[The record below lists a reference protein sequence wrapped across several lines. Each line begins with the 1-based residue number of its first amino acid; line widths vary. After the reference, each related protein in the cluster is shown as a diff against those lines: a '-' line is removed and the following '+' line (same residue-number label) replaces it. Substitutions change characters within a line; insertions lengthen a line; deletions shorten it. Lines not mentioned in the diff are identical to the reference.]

1 MCRWLAYSGRPIYL
15 DAALFEPENSLI
27 EQSLHARMG
36 RSTTNG
42 DGFGI
47 GWYGGREQPGLFRD
61 ILPAWNDDNLLSVS
75 EQICSGLFFAHV
87 RASTGT
93 QTSRANCHPFRYGR
107 WLFMHNGAIGG
118 YDQVRH
124 QLDLLI
130 DPAFYPRRAGTT
142 DSETFF
148 YLMIGNGLEEDAEGA
163 LARTLAQVVAVM
175 DEAGVE
181 APFHMTAALSD
192 GKRIHALRWSNDKRS
207 PSLYHGKPCFDA
219 ARGVEAETIA
229 ILSEPLDSNR
239 ENWTAVPEAHL
250 LVAEGGEVTVKPFA
264 PTA

>member
-27 EQSLHARMG
+27 EQSLHARLG

-47 GWYGGREQPGLFRD
+47 GWYGGRERPGLFRD

-75 EQICSGLFFAHV
+75 EQIRSGLFFAHV

-93 QTSRANCHPFRYGR
+93 QTSRSNCHPFRHGR

-118 YDQVRH
+118 YDKVRH

-148 YLMIGNGLEEDAEGA
+148 YLMLGHGLEEDAEGA
-163 LARTLAQVVAVM
+163 LARTLAQVVAIM
-175 DEAGVE
+175 KEAGVE

-192 GKRIHALRWSNDKRS
+192 GKRFLAPRWSNDRKS
-207 PSLYHGKPCFDA
+207 PSLFHGKPCFDD
-219 ARGVEAETIA
+219 ARGAEDEAVA
-229 ILSEPLDSNR
+229 ILSEPLDSNS
-239 ENWTAVPEAHL
+239 ESWTPVPEGHL
-250 LVAEGGEVTVKPFA
+250 LVAEGSEVTVKPFGPA
-264 PTA
+264 A

>member
-15 DAALFEPENSLI
+15 DAALFEPEYSLI
-27 EQSLHARMG
+27 EQSLHARMT

-47 GWYGGREQPGLFRD
+47 GWYGGRERPGLFRD

-75 EQICSGLFFAHV
+75 EQIRSGLFFAHV

-124 QLDLLI
+124 RLDLLI
-130 DPAFYPRRAGTT
+130 DPALYPGRAGTT
-142 DSETFF
+142 DSET
-148 YLMIGNGLEEDAEGA
+148 LTSISCSATGSR
-163 LARTLAQVVAVM
+163 RTWRVPSP
-175 DEAGVE
+175 
-181 APFHMTAALSD
+181 APW
-192 GKRIHALRWSNDKRS
+192 RWWWRS
-207 PSLYHGKPCFDA
+207 WTRPRFRPPS
-219 ARGVEAETIA
+219 T
-229 ILSEPLDSNR
+229 
-239 ENWTAVPEAHL
+239 
-250 LVAEGGEVTVKPFA
+250 
-264 PTA
+264 

>member
-15 DAALFEPENSLI
+15 DAALFEPEYSLI
-27 EQSLHARMG
+27 EQSLHARMT

-47 GWYGGREQPGLFRD
+47 GWYGGRERPGLFRD

-75 EQICSGLFFAHV
+75 EQIRSGLFFAHV

-124 QLDLLI
+124 RLDLLI
-130 DPAFYPRRAGTT
+130 DPALYPGRAGTT

-148 YLMIGNGLEEDAEGA
+148 YLLLGNGLEEDVEGA
-163 LARTLAQVVAVM
+163 FARTLAMVVAVM
-175 DEAGVE
+175 DEAE
-181 APFHMTAALSD
+181 ISAPFHMTAALSD
-192 GKRIHALRWSNDKRS
+192 GERVHALRWSNDDQS
-207 PSLYHGKPCFDA
+207 PTLFHGQPCFGA
-219 ARGVEAETIA
+219 ARGSESEAMV

-239 ENWTAVPEAHL
+239 ESWTAVPESHL
-250 LVAEGGEVTVKPFA
+250 LVAEGSDVAVKPFA
-264 PTA
+264 LAA